1 MQFTRREI
9 VLGGLAAAAASA
21 IGIEQSDAAGNADW
35 FAGTKTDNGVT
46 FNATNFAK
54 VDPKWRRQVVKYH
67 SSEPIGTV
75 VVDTRHHFLYLINEN
90 KTAIRYGVGVG
101 KEGFK
106 WYGRATVDRKALWPK
121 WIPPKEMLERH
132 PELPASVAGGSP
144 SNPLGPRA
152 MYLHRD
158 GADTGYRFHGTIQPW
173 SIGKDASSGCIRMF
187 NEDAIDLYQRIPIG
201 TAVQV
206 LPHIADQAD
215 RAANLNEVVG
225 GVPQ

>member
-1 MQFTRREI
+1 MLLTRRE
-9 VLGGLAAAAASA
+9 VVFGGLAAAALAGVGEA
-21 IGIEQSDAAGNADW
+21 DAAAADW
-35 FAGTKTDNGVT
+35 FAGTAVDNGVT
-46 FNATNFAK
+46 YKKTNFAK
-54 VDPKWRRQVVKYH
+54 VNPKWRRQVVKYH

-101 KEGFK
+101 KEGFQ
-106 WYGRATVDRKALWPK
+106 WFGRATVDRKALWPK
-121 WIPPKEMLERH
+121 WTPPPAMLQRH
-132 PELPASVAGGSP
+132 PELPAFVAGGAP
-144 SNPLGPRA
+144 NNPLGPRA

-173 SIGKDASSGCIRMF
+173 SIGTDASSGCIRMF

-206 LPHIADQAD
+206 LQHIADQAD
-215 RAANLNEVVG
+215 RSAKLDDIDRGA
-225 GVPQ
+225 PQ

>member
-1 MQFTRREI
+1 MQVTRREF
-9 VLGGLAAAAASA
+9 VLGGLAAAVAVADIDPAEAKVKS
-21 IGIEQSDAAGNADW
+21 SDW

-46 FNATNFAK
+46 FKATNFAK
-54 VDPKWRRQVVKYH
+54 VAPKWRRQVVKYY
-67 SSEPIGTV
+67 STEPIGTV

-90 KTAIRYGVGVG
+90 RTAIRYGVGVG

-121 WIPPKEMLERH
+121 WIPPKEMLARH
-132 PELPASVAGGSP
+132 PELPASVEGGSP

-173 SIGKDASSGCIRMF
+173 SIGTDASSGCIRMF

-206 LPHIADQAD
+206 LQHIADQAERD
-215 RAANLNEVVG
+215 SRLADVVD

>member
-1 MQFTRREI
+1 MHLTRRG
-9 VLGGLAAAAASA
+9 VVFGGLAAAAFVATGEA
-21 IGIEQSDAAGNADW
+21 DAAASDW
-35 FAGTKTDNGVT
+35 FAGTAVDNGVT
-46 FNATNFAK
+46 YKKTNFAK
-54 VDPKWRRQVVKYH
+54 VDPKWRRQVVKYF

-106 WYGRATVDRKALWPK
+106 WYGRSTVDRKALWPK
-121 WIPPKEMLERH
+121 WTPPPAMLQRN
-132 PELPASVAGGSP
+132 PDLPAFVEGGSP
-144 SNPLGPRA
+144 SNPLGARA

-173 SIGKDASSGCIRMF
+173 SIGSDASSGCIRMF

-201 TAVQV
+201 TAVLV
-206 LPHIADQAD
+206 LQHIADQAD
-215 RAANLNEVVG
+215 RSAKLGDIDRGA
-225 GVPQ
+225 PQ